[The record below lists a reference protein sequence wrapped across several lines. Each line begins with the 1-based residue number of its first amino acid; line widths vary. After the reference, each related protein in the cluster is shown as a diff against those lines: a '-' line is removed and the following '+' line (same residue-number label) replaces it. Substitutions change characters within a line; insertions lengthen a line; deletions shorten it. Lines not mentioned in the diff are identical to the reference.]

1 MRKQRTGLKKEQ
13 FLTIVILMILWQLL
27 ALSVNNDILIPMPL
41 DVARRM
47 LADVS
52 QPSTL
57 GRMLKGFGI
66 SLILALVCGF
76 AAAMQPVI
84 RRLIEPLEVIVK
96 TIPNLSYIMIFLI
109 WLGSEGSV
117 MVTSFCVLFP
127 VFYTAVLLSQ
137 DLLDSELQDVL
148 RCYPERSVSVFWKVR
163 LPQALPHLLAAMK
176 TGFGLG
182 LRVCVMAE
190 VLTQVRIG
198 IGRQMSYAARIALDM
213 TGLFAWTLWIILIS
227 AAADGL
233 FSWLQKK
240 VESSL

>member
-1 MRKQRTGLKKEQ
+1 
-13 FLTIVILMILWQLL
+13 
-27 ALSVNNDILIPMPL
+27 
-41 DVARRM
+41 
-47 LADVS
+47 
-52 QPSTL
+52 
-57 GRMLKGFGI
+57 
-66 SLILALVCGF
+66 
-76 AAAMQPVI
+76 MQPVI

-240 VESSL
+240 AESSL